1 MKTLEQ
7 RLQELIL
14 GELVLQENTME
25 AQRQSVYLELESY
38 KAALECS
45 EAVRTAITNNQMST

>member
-14 GELVLQENTME
+14 DELVMHENTLE

-45 EAVRTAITNNQMST
+45 EAVRSAISNNRLTT

>member
-14 GELVLQENTME
+14 DELVTQENTLE
-25 AQRQSVYLELESY
+25 AQRQSVLLQNL
-38 KAALECS
+38 KA
-45 EAVRTAITNNQMST
+45 TKQH